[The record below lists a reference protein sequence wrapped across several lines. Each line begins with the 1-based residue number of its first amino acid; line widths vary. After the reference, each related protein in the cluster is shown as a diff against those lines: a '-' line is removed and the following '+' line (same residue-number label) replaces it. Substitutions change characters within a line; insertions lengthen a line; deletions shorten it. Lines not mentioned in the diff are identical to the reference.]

1 MKNTVIYVLTF
12 VLALGLGFGGAF
24 LIKGNAPS
32 PEPMKH
38 TTNTPKTV
46 ETAKADVAGE
56 EEHAVADA
64 LADSD
69 SDSVKPASSG
79 SLELDITGRIVEN
92 GSGTKFKVSGFS
104 VIGAHSGTIEY
115 LLFDSKGNP
124 VSGVDGVFE
133 VPSNAT
139 YYVVAEDKARGLT
152 SEEQSFRLSS
162 KLTKARLESVI
173 NDRDNDVPSS
183 VTSLCVS
190 NYKVSCS
197 GYSAK
202 TLSDLN
208 GLYLDHNELADKKA
222 EVSNIKY
229 NENGKVQSFAVVFK

>member
-1 MKNTVIYVLTF
+1 MGEKVIL
-12 VLALGLGFGGAF
+12 
-24 LIKGNAPS
+24 
-32 PEPMKH
+32 
-38 TTNTPKTV
+38 
-46 ETAKADVAGE
+46 
-56 EEHAVADA
+56 AVADA

>member
-38 TTNTPKTV
+38 TTNTPNTV

>member
-24 LIKGNAPS
+24 VYKNYASS
-32 PEPMKH
+32 PEPIRH
-38 TTNTPKTV
+38 ATDTPKKV
-46 ETAKADVAGE
+46 ETTKTDVAVE
-56 EEHAVADA
+56 EEPTYTEAV
-64 LADSD
+64 SD
-69 SDSVKPASSG
+69 SNSVKLASSG
-79 SLELDITGRIVEN
+79 SLEVDITSRIVEN
-92 GSGTKFKVSGFS
+92 GSGSKFKVSGFS
-104 VIGAHSGTIEY
+104 VIGANSGTIEY

-139 YYVVAEDKARGLT
+139 YYVVAEDRARGLT
-152 SEEQSFRLSS
+152 SEEQSFHLSS
-162 KLTKARLESVI
+162 KLTKAKLESVI

-197 GYSAK
+197 GYNAR

-222 EVSNIKY
+222 EVSKIKY
-229 NENGKVQSFAVVFK
+229 NENGKVQSFTVVFK

>member
-92 GSGTKFKVSGFS
+92 GSGSKFKVSGFS
-104 VIGAHSGTIEY
+104 VIGANSGTIEY

-139 YYVVAEDKARGLT
+139 YYVVAEDKASGLT

>member
-24 LIKGNAPS
+24 LFKGNAPS
-32 PEPMKH
+32 PEPVRH
-38 TTNTPKTV
+38 TTDTPKKV
-46 ETAKADVAGE
+46 ETAKTDVAVE

-64 LADSD
+64 GTSSD
-69 SDSVKPASSG
+69 SDSVKPAIAG
-79 SLELDITGRIVEN
+79 ILELDITGRIVEN
-92 GSGTKFKVSGFS
+92 ASGSKFKVSGFS
-104 VIGAHSGTIEY
+104 VTGAGGGTIEY

-139 YYVVAEDKARGLT
+139 YYVVAEDRARGLT
-152 SEEQSFRLSS
+152 SAEQSFRLSS

-229 NENGKVQSFAVVFK
+229 NENGKVQSFTVVFK